1 MYDDRALDKV
11 LHERGVEGLELFT
24 TNKKK
29 SVSGKDLREVLGNLG
44 KYHHARRYPLLR
56 LIPNGVIF
64 HLLDK
69 GIESSVLNHKKTAE
83 PLVKEL
89 GKQFSDFTFTLE
101 SHPEQEQVAILIQ
114 PVTGKSTVK
123 KSQKEE
129 DAAAISA
136 EPEVSRLTVETLD
149 SLEYERLGE
158 LYPNVQE
165 YLPEL
170 SKNGLTL
177 VVDKDEMQIHGIGE
191 LKTFVEERGKKGIS
205 LQRFKGLG
213 EMMPG
218 QLWETTMNPET
229 RTLLQVE
236 IQEAAV
242 ADKLFDILMGD
253 RVEPRR
259 QFIETHASSVKN
271 LDI

>member
-1 MYDDRALDKV
+1 
-11 LHERGVEGLELFT
+11 
-24 TNKKK
+24 
-29 SVSGKDLREVLGNLG
+29 
-44 KYHHARRYPLLR
+44 
-56 LIPNGVIF
+56 
-64 HLLDK
+64 
-69 GIESSVLNHKKTAE
+69 
-83 PLVKEL
+83 
-89 GKQFSDFTFTLE
+89 
-101 SHPEQEQVAILIQ
+101 
-114 PVTGKSTVK
+114 
-123 KSQKEE
+123 
-129 DAAAISA
+129 
-136 EPEVSRLTVETLD
+136 
-149 SLEYERLGE
+149 
-158 LYPNVQE
+158 
-165 YLPEL
+165 
-170 SKNGLTL
+170 
-177 VVDKDEMQIHGIGE
+177 MQIHGIGE